1 MKIRRRRPPSSTP
14 TPSESC
20 GFLWPLST
28 LKDYEVKEIN
38 GRLVARML
46 RRTDILPDAETKR
59 EKAYDFRRV
68 IPRTSLGGYEVDEI
82 SGRELARV
90 LARSLGPQD
99 ARADPVEDPQA
110 EEAHGD
116 DFETPAPRTIYLGD
130 RELKVLS
137 ECDLEALLPR

>member
-1 MKIRRRRPPSSTP
+1 MRIRRRRPPSSTP
-14 TPSESC
+14 TPRESC

-46 RRTDILPDAETKR
+46 RRTDIRADAETKR
-59 EKAYDFRRV
+59 AKEYDFRSV

-82 SGRELARV
+82 SGRELARA
-90 LARSLGPQD
+90 LGRSSSPED
-99 ARADPVEDPQA
+99 AKADPVADPGA

-116 DFETPAPRTIYLGD
+116 DFETPARRTIYLGD
-130 RELKVLS
+130 RELKVLR

>member
-1 MKIRRRRPPSSTP
+1 MRIRRRRPPSSTP
-14 TPSESC
+14 TPSEPC

-28 LKDYEVKEIN
+28 LKNYEVKEIN

-46 RRTDILPDAETKR
+46 RRTDIRADAELKSAK
-59 EKAYDFRRV
+59 EYDFRSV
-68 IPRTSLGGYEVDEI
+68 IPRTSLRGYEVDEI

-90 LARSLGPQD
+90 LAGSITIEG
-99 ARADPVEDPQA
+99 AKAEPVAEPEV
-110 EEAHGD
+110 EEARGD

-130 RELKVLS
+130 RELKVLR